1 MTSLEADLRAEL
13 RDHAAR
19 VHASPRLLAAD
30 YRPRSRRMWTPAA
43 IGGGLATGAA
53 AIAAALTL
61 TGGAT
66 SAFAGWTPQPTTPA
80 PEQLAAAEAYCAT
93 NVPFQGLPLKLAD
106 TRGPFTFMIYS
117 DDGSTNNFCTLGP
130 SFRNASGW
138 MASPPLTAPAG
149 KLLLY
154 AEHTST
160 DSGQPYTSLIARA
173 GDGVTAADLTLD
185 DGTQVTAT
193 VENGWAV
200 AWWPGSQQ
208 LASAQLTT
216 ASGTQTQPFPASP
229 CGLHNCNGGGPHGG
243 APGGGPGGG

>member
-30 YRPRSRRMWTPAA
+30 YGPRSRRMWTPAA

-160 DSGQPYTSLIARA
+160 DSGQAYTSLIARA

-200 AWWPGSQQ
+200 AWWPGSQH
-208 LASAQLTT
+208 LTSAQLTT
-216 ASGTQTQPFPASP
+216 GSGTQTQTFPPSP
-229 CGLHNCNGGGPHGG
+229 RDG
-243 APGGGPGGG
+243 

>member
-53 AIAAALTL
+53 AIAAALTH

-229 CGLHNCNGGGPHGG
+229 CGLHNCNGGGPHGA